1 MNIVFEEIK
10 KAIKSDAEKYA
21 ANEEGVLEITEENDN
36 YIAVYEDIDGFSRE
50 YTITNPDVITK
61 EWIKELIIVT
71 DSAKELE
78 FIIDTDKLADFAA
91 SLDKNMLLTLENIV
105 IVNDAEKDYDYL
117 SALDDSFARMLEVS
131 DLPDEHL
138 IGLMWFSYQKVFVN
152 LGSIIK
158 ATYCGGD
165 KPSVD
170 TPIQLRLYEKLKNVN
185 YMIHSHCYIKNAPF
199 TSKCVPCG
207 AVEEVDEIIKAIV
220 ENYTKEE
227 TYADCF
233 DRYVLNLIGHGSI
246 VMARDIKGLQGLE
259 YYGRPM
265 PEKMW
270 SK

>member
-10 KAIKSDAEKYA
+10 KSIKDDATKYA

-78 FIIDTDKLADFAA
+78 FIIDIDKLADFAA

-138 IGLMWFSYQKVFVN
+138 VGLMWFSYQKVFVN

-158 ATYCGGD
+158 ATNELIDEGTVYDWEKEDSINMGIAVTLVHEIRHLAWANPYLDED
-165 KPSVD
+165 KLNKKS
-170 TPIQLRLYEKLKNVN
+170 EN
-185 YMIHSHCYIKNAPF
+185 
-199 TSKCVPCG
+199 
-207 AVEEVDEIIKAIV
+207 EEEDA
-220 ENYTKEE
+220 E
-227 TYADCF
+227 TYANMVCS
-233 DRYVLNLIGHGSI
+233 NGIPWLIKK
-246 VMARDIKGLQGLE
+246 RKGE
-259 YYGRPM
+259 
-265 PEKMW
+265 
-270 SK
+270 